1 MIQGAKTGTLGQVR
15 VLWESGATGPQAD
28 AQLLSRFLDGS
39 GEVAEAAFAALVE
52 RHGPAVRRVC
62 RDVLGDPHE
71 AQDAAQAAF
80 LVLARRAAAI
90 RRPDSLGPWLHGV
103 ALRVARRS
111 RAVAARRRE
120 VERRG
125 AVAGRSA
132 AVEGPPPLPCPE
144 LHEELARLPEKYRAP
159 IVLCYLEGRTQEQA
173 ADALGWP
180 LGTVQ
185 TRLHRGRHQLRDRL
199 VRRGVAPAALA
210 SLGVTAEASSLAAAL
225 PTGWA
230 EATAHAAVRFAGRG
244 AAVPA
249 ATARL
254 AEETLSTL
262 AAGRLRQVAFALLAT
277 GLVASAL
284 VAAAL
289 AAGGRRDDET
299 PPPDQPPS
307 RANSETVTSRPDESN
322 PVAPAAG
329 DDVEGEPSTSVLHG
343 FVVGEDGRPV
353 SGASVRLS
361 TWRWRPQSVKTAEH
375 GSFTMRLDRALS
387 PRFQGSAW
395 FHASA
400 DEGRLQG
407 VSRVKGPTN
416 FIERG
421 DKEQVDAE
429 VQLLFRTD
437 RDVATLVAR
446 IQKAEQQL
454 ARALRLMRT
463 EQGRLDPHNHRLTA
477 DARRLTDEVKRLKGD
492 YQSRRTEMYP
502 ALRERVLRGLGPVR
516 IVVKPARTIT
526 ATVVDARDE
535 PVAGANVM
543 AVGSYF
549 DSATHST
556 DDQGRARLLVP
567 TEAPVEMVIAL
578 KAGEGFDYFENYKNW
593 PAAPGEMTVPPAEVR
608 LRLNGAK
615 TVPVQVVDGTGKPVT
630 GVEMIPW
637 YLQKPGKVREVNFST
652 FASRLARATSGP
664 DGVASFTWLPADA
677 QAVPFLV
684 ASEGYFCED
693 QPNYNPADGRVD
705 VTARVVREVPV
716 SGRVVG
722 PDGKPAV
729 GIAIVAEGYAD
740 GPNPAHASALTDAE
754 GRYRL
759 MLPPGVHA
767 MVAVEDERWA
777 APSRTGLLVPE
788 GRPVEG
794 VDFTLARGTVFRGRV
809 TTPDGRPASGE
820 WIAFRELGRGIPTAK
835 GRLAYHHGRES
846 LTRNAITDHDGRYEI
861 RVGPGRFVVMGPR
874 DNRVSDDKIVEV
886 ADEETIERDFALPPE
901 KTKSPLN
908 GTVKTPEGKP
918 AAGVLMQAL
927 PIGDDPGLSRFGATT
942 DSEGRFRGERYLEP
956 VLMYARTVDGAQAG
970 AGQVEP
976 DREEVELHLTPS
988 AVARGRVVDAEGKPV
1003 AGARVFLGWG
1013 LAPPED
1019 KINYGPMSARTLT
1032 DAEGRYTF
1040 EGLPVGALAN
1050 VTVIQEDFRV
1060 QSSRFDVKQAGEV
1073 AVEDI
1078 TLSAP
1083 PSREL

>member
-1 MIQGAKTGTLGQVR
+1 MIQGAKTGTLGQIR

-132 AVEGPPPLPCPE
+132 EVEGPPPLPCPE

-289 AAGGRRDDET
+289 APGGRRDDET

-329 DDVEGEPSTSVLHG
+329 DDVEGEPSTSVLRG
-343 FVVGEDGRPV
+343 FVVDEAERPV
-353 SGASVRLS
+353 AGASVRLS
-361 TWRWRPQSVKTAEH
+361 TWRWQPYEAKTAED
-375 GSFTMRLDRALS
+375 GSFAILLERAIPPRLLPFS
-387 PRFQGSAW
+387 W
-395 FHASA
+395 FHASV

-407 VSRVKGPTN
+407 VSRLDGTMSLHAGNRPN
-416 FIERG
+416 
-421 DKEQVDAE
+421 QVEAA
-429 VQLLFRTD
+429 VQKLFLAD
-437 RDVATLVAR
+437 PAVAALVAQ
-446 IQKAEQQL
+446 IGEAEEQLQQTK
-454 ARALRLMRT
+454 RLMR
-463 EQGRLDPHNHRLTA
+463 QHNNDPYT
-477 DARRLTDEVKRLKGD
+477 RRLNDNLKRLRDD
-492 YQSRRTEMYP
+492 YQDRWADMYP
-502 ALRERVLRGLGPVR
+502 ALREKVLRERDRGR

-535 PVAGANVM
+535 PVTGANVM

-567 TEAPVEMVIAL
+567 TEAPVEMVVAL

-593 PAAPGEMTVPPAEVR
+593 PAEPGEMTVPPVEVR
-608 LRLNGAK
+608 LRLDGAK
-615 TVPVQVVDGTGKPVT
+615 TVPVKVVDGTGKPVT
-630 GVEMIPW
+630 GVEMVPW
-637 YLQKPGKVREVNFST
+637 YIQKTGKVREVNFST

-664 DGVASFTWLPADA
+664 DGVAAFTWLPADA
-677 QAVPFLV
+677 RAVPFLV

-722 PDGKPAV
+722 PDGKPAA
-729 GIAIVAEGYAD
+729 GIAVVAEGYAD

-788 GRPVEG
+788 GRAVEG
-794 VDFTLARGTVFRGRV
+794 TDFKLVPGTVFRGLV
-809 TTPDGRPASGE
+809 TTPDGKPAAGE
-820 WIAFRELGRGIPTAK
+820 WVALRELGRGIPTAK

-846 LTRNAITDHDGRYEI
+846 LTRSAVTDARGRYEI
-861 RVGPGRFVVMGPR
+861 RVGPGRFMVMGPR
-874 DNRVSDDKIVEV
+874 DDVISDDKVVEV

-901 KTKSPLN
+901 KAKSSLN

-918 AAGVLMQAL
+918 AAGVLVQAL

-976 DREEVELHLTPS
+976 DREEVELHLAPS